1 MKINIYFKN
10 EADAKRVINEAI
22 NIAEVYGFVTLAD
35 IYELAGLSCD
45 FSANTVKFNYYQIKD
60 VRIACDHGHNIIYR
74 GKYYIYVPKISA
86 KPRED
91 NDFVKY
97 CEHDCCMT
105 KELFDSYNKAKGKSY
120 LPEIENV
127 IFSGPATI
135 VMWKDGTKTVVKCQE
150 DDEYSMEVGLTMCI
164 AKKALG
170 NKGNF
175 NDIFKKWIPEESEES
190 NAFWEEWSKNMLD
203 AFRKIY

>member
-1 MKINIYFKN
+1 MKIKIYFKN
-10 EADAKRVINEAI
+10 ETDAKMVINVAI
-22 NIAEVYGFVTLAD
+22 DIAKVYGFVSLAD
-35 IYELAGLSCD
+35 IYDLSGQDCD
-45 FSANTVKFNYYQIKD
+45 YRANTVKFNYYQIKD
-60 VRIACDHGHNIIYR
+60 AHIARDHSYNVISH
-74 GKYYIYVPKISA
+74 GKYYIYVPDSYI
-86 KPRED
+86 KPRKD
-91 NDFVKY
+91 NDIAKY
-97 CEHDCCMT
+97 CEHDCYIA
-105 KELFDSYNKAKGKSY
+105 KEFFDGRNKARDEHY

-190 NAFWEEWSKNMLD
+190 KAFWEEWSKNMLD